1 MQGLTV
7 VDAIDSTS
15 DTIQLMHHPLF
26 IPEVLLGFCATHLN
40 FEPIEV
46 VIQGDTINDQEIQ
59 P

>member
-1 MQGLTV
+1 M